1 MDGETPMAS
10 EREPG
15 WTLAG
20 KVRSKEVSVPA
31 ASDPPCACDSLTPGM
46 LMGRSN
52 SMASDSSSVR
62 ALPVTVA
69 VWTCAGADA
78 PLDAGFA
85 AAGNGDFLGLALQ
98 DVEPLDVERDTRG
111 FGVGEVVVDQRGDHH
126 LIALHEES
134 RHHQAQDE
142 VLAHDGLEDGAPTL
156 VSGVAPRAVARH
168 VVRESGNSTLA
179 RAWPAVS
186 VTTSVAQKAVS
197 GKALRILGS
206 DHAVGFELGQAARR
220 AQLGQLHAALA
231 GFAVEEKAQRVV
243 GVDAVAFA
251 AEEKRQRI
259 FQRVAADGVD
269 GFVHHTRLNSA
280 RGTGRPS
287 APLTSMV

>member
-1 MDGETPMAS
+1 MGKPRWQS

-20 KVRSKEVSVPA
+20 KVRSKEVSAPA
-31 ASDPPCACDSLTPGM
+31 ASDPPCDCESLTPGT
-46 LMGRSN
+46 LMGSST

-69 VWTCAGADA
+69 VWTCWARTRQSTRAS
-78 PLDAGFA
+78 PR
-85 AAGNGDFLGLALQ
+85 LGMETSFVSPCRIL
-98 DVEPLDVERDTRG
+98 EPLTSSETRAVLA
-111 FGVGEVVVDQRGDHH
+111 VGEVVVDQRGDHH

-134 RHHQAQDE
+134 RHHQAQYE
-142 VLAHDGLEDGAPTL
+142 VLAHDGFEGGGPHLG
-156 VSGVAPRAVARH
+156 VGVAPRAVARQ

-197 GKALRILGS
+197 GKALRILGWTMP
-206 DHAVGFELGQAARR
+206 VGFELGQAARR

-231 GFAVEEKAQRVV
+231 GFAVEKKLERVV
-243 GVDAVAFA
+243 GVDAVPFA
-251 AEEKRQRI
+251 AEEETP
-259 FQRVAADGVD
+259 ADLPV
-269 GFVHHTRLNSA
+269 VSLRMA
-280 RGTGRPS
+280 
-287 APLTSMV
+287 